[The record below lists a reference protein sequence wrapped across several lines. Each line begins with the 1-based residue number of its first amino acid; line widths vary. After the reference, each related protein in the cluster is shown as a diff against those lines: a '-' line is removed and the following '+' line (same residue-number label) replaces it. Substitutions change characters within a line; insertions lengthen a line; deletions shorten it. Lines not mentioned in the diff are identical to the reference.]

1 MSSVGRSVV
10 ILAAA
15 ISLTGCATIIEGT
28 GQSVTISTD
37 PAGAACTVDRGGTRV
52 GQVNPTPGSLRLD
65 KSKDDLQIACIKE
78 GFQASTV
85 SRSSRF
91 VGTTF
96 GNIIIGGLVGVVVDA
111 ASGANFTYPSEI
123 KVSLAAG
130 GPAPKSLGFTPV
142 ATRIT
147 SPLILASA
155 SSTGDTSNGRR
166 EFGVRAD
173 AVNSSLASAAQLN
186 PARGVL
192 VMSVIQGGAAASAG
206 LASGDI
212 ILTFGGSPV
221 ASIVDME
228 RVLAVIEPHSKVS
241 GEIWRD
247 HRDVPMTFDF

>member
-1 MSSVGRSVV
+1 V

-15 ISLTGCATIIEGT
+15 ISLTGCATIMEGT

-65 KSKDDLQIACIKE
+65 KSKDDLQVACTKD
-78 GFQASTV
+78 GFQTSTV
-85 SRSSRF
+85 SRSSKF

-96 GNIIIGGLVGVVVDA
+96 GNIIIGGLTGVLIDA
-111 ASGANFTYPSEI
+111 VTGANFTYPSEI

-130 GPAPKSLGFTPV
+130 GPMQSLGFTPV
-142 ATRIT
+142 AARIAA
-147 SPLILASA
+147 PLILASA
-155 SSTGDTSNGRR
+155 GPTSGPINGRR
-166 EFGVRAD
+166 EFGIRAD
-173 AVNSSLASAAQLN
+173 AVNSSRASAAPLGL
-186 PARGVL
+186 ARGVL

-206 LASGDI
+206 LAPGDI